1 MAAPARARQL
11 HTIEEWSEIEE
22 WTADLA
28 LQLLPETNGRKIE
41 VFRGSVIVSPHANVD
56 HQTISAELVHA
67 LRRAAKVVGLFAY
80 PEVNLISGDDLFIP
94 DFGVFR
100 VSGGGKVAMNI
111 TDALLLGE
119 IVSPGNRRKDII
131 DRPKQ
136 YAAAGV
142 PWFMRIECRNR
153 VPVVALHSLVEGE
166 YRPVAA
172 AAAGTRF
179 VMREPFAFEIDPVD
193 LLDE

>member
-1 MAAPARARQL
+1 M
-11 HTIEEWSEIEE
+11 IEEWSEVEQ
-22 WTADLA
+22 WTAELA
-28 LQLLPETNGRKIE
+28 LRLLPETNGPTIE
-41 VFRGSVIVSPHANVD
+41 VFCGIVIVSPHANMD
-56 HQTISAELVHA
+56 HQTIMREIVYRLHHA
-67 LRRAAKVVGLFAY
+67 ARGIGCWAY
-80 PEVNLISGDDLFIP
+80 PESNLISGDDLFIP

-100 VSGGGKVAMNI
+100 VSGSGKVAMNI
-111 TDALLLGE
+111 ADALLLGE
-119 IVSPGNRRKDII
+119 IVLPGNRRKDII

-142 PWFMRIECRNR
+142 PWFMRVECRNR
-153 VPVVALHSLVEGE
+153 VPVLALHSLVDGE

-179 VMREPFAFEIDPVD
+179 VMREPFVFEIDPAD